1 MKVLLTLVLVVL
13 LLAGCAAGKGDGA
26 ASATT
31 KEETTANGTEET
43 TILTGE
49 VGLPRPPDSTLS
61 YGGQEVK
68 GTLGS
73 YCWFSGGSGVC
84 ADAPW
89 PLIPSKQKMLTV
101 PSGSEMVFRYGGQ
114 SSPKTVEVTAYP
126 LNQLHRSLKA
136 PGSGVQ
142 TTPRV
147 VNPPHRS
154 LKAHGSGVQRI
165 VPAELSPGEYLLEVF
180 LREQQD
186 DASYYFRIMVE

>member
-1 MKVLLTLVLVVL
+1 MKVLMTLVLVL

-26 ASATT
+26 GSATT
-31 KEETTANGTEET
+31 QEETTANGAEEET
-43 TILTGE
+43 TVQQGA
-49 VGLPRPPDSTLS
+49 GGNLPRPPDSTLS

-101 PSGSEMVFRYGGQ
+101 PSGSEIVFRYGGQ

-142 TTPRV
+142 RT
-147 VNPPHRS
+147 
-154 LKAHGSGVQRI
+154 

-186 DASYYFRIMVE
+186 DASYFFRIMVE